1 MYDENLKAIEA
12 IVSVIVPVYNHEPFL
27 KDSLKSVFH
36 QSYSNIDLVVVDD
49 GSIDNSKAVITL
61 LLQQYNFKFHSQK
74 NAGISRTLNTAIRNH
89 STGKYIALLASDD
102 YYHPDKIAEQV
113 RMLEANPDAELCY
126 TQAVEFDDATGAEL
140 RTFPARPV
148 TGDVLN
154 TVFLHQPYAAGS
166 IMFTRDLFDRIGGF
180 DEDLKIEDWDFSMR
194 AAAATRFVA
203 VKKPLFFY
211 RSHGTNTLKK
221 WTRRQWF
228 AEKIKILAKN
238 YALVSPARWFF
249 VVLVHFVHDHL
260 LMHLDRLRKQKWLRK
275 LEQLK

>member
-1 MYDENLKAIEA
+1 MANRI
-12 IVSVIVPVYNHEPFL
+12 SVIISSCNHEGFVG
-27 KDSLKSVFH
+27 KSIDSVLV
-36 QSYSNIDLVVVDD
+36 QICDNIELIVVDD
-49 GSIDNSKAVITL
+49 GSSDGSVAL
-61 LLQQYNFKFHSQK
+61 LSNLARENRFSFYNQENK
-74 NAGISRTLNTAIRNH
+74 GICKTLNKAIKEY
-89 STGKYIALLASDD
+89 SKGQYIALLASDD

-126 TQAVEFDDATGAEL
+126 TQALEFDDSTGAEV
-140 RTFPARPV
+140 RVFPARPV

-154 TVFLHQPYAAGS
+154 TVFLRQPYAAGS

-180 DEDLKIEDWDFSMR
+180 DENLKFEDWDFSIR

-221 WTRRQWF
+221 WTRRQLF

-238 YALVSPARWFF
+238 YALVSPARWLY
-249 VVLVHFVHDHL
+249 VVLVHFVHDHA
-260 LMHLDRLRKQKWLRK
+260 LMLLDRFRKPR
-275 LEQLK
+275 